1 MARLDPKMMRQLG
14 IVTASVS
21 QWTLSVVCAV
31 LLGRWLD
38 QHFGTEP
45 ILLVLGAFLGFVI
58 GGYAALQSYKHR
70 NNDSSSN

>member
-31 LLGRWLD
+31 LLGGWLD
-38 QHFGTEP
+38 QHFGTDP
-45 ILLVLGAFLGFVI
+45 ILLVVGAFFGFVL

-70 NNDSSSN
+70 NHDPSSD

>member
-14 IVTASVS
+14 VVTASVS
-21 QWTLSVVCAV
+21 QWTVSIVAAV

-38 QHFGTEP
+38 QHFDMAP
-45 ILLVLGAFLGFVI
+45 IFLIVGAIIGFVL

-70 NNDSSSN
+70 NHDS